1 MKVNVYLIWSTLN
14 LLWLTIRHKCRY
26 FSDNTEFTSVPKCL
40 VKYLLRRWRQL
51 TQWQLCVVATM
62 EGKWQADKLKLELT
76 AEGGGGADDEEM
88 KI

>member
-1 MKVNVYLIWSTLN
+1 
-14 LLWLTIRHKCRY
+14 
-26 FSDNTEFTSVPKCL
+26 
-40 VKYLLRRWRQL
+40 
-51 TQWQLCVVATM
+51 M

>member
-1 MKVNVYLIWSTLN
+1 MINPQPIVTHYPPQVSLF
-14 LLWLTIRHKCRY
+14 LWQYRVHICC
-26 FSDNTEFTSVPKCL
+26 EVPCQIFTSEVAATRS
-40 VKYLLRRWRQL
+40 VA
-51 TQWQLCVVATM
+51 TLCVATM